1 MLASHWLSAQ
11 REREHR
17 DPPLLGSAVTD
28 RLKHEI
34 SFDRCDMTTV
44 IDAYINCMI
53 NDIDIDYR
61 AGAGPALAR
70 LKSLAWLRVRDD
82 LTASLL
88 FLKKIKKKIPGGAIY
103 SVET

>member
-17 DPPLLGSAVTD
+17 DPPLLGSAVAD

-34 SFDRCDMTTV
+34 YFDRCDMTTV

-70 LKSLAWLRVRDD
+70 LD
-82 LTASLL
+82 
-88 FLKKIKKKIPGGAIY
+88 
-103 SVET
+103 